1 MKKIIT
7 FVCISLFC
15 ILSLSAQERR
25 VGREKIKTL
34 KIAYI
39 TEQLNLTTDEGQKFW
54 TLYNIFDKEQR
65 TLRGKHRLEIK
76 KAIKTKGTIDSISE
90 KDAEN
95 LIAIKLATDKQ
106 LYESLKNFTSKIK
119 KVISY
124 KKILKLQIAEREF
137 GWKLMRKYRHKKRS
151 TIKKEAN

>member
-25 VGREKIKTL
+25 GGREKIKAL

-39 TEQLNLTTDEGQKFW
+39 TEQLNLTTDEAQKFW
-54 TLYNIFDKEQR
+54 TLYNVFDKEQH
-65 TLRGKHRLEIK
+65 TLRSKHKLEIK
-76 KAIKTKGTIDSISE
+76 KAIKIKGAIDSISE

-95 LIAIKLATDKQ
+95 LITTKLVTDKQ
-106 LYESLKNFTSKIK
+106 LYESRKIFTSKVK

-137 GWKLMRKYRHKKRS
+137 GWKLMRKYKHKKQ
-151 TIKKEAN
+151 N